1 MLLLFV
7 NFFNYILEYNFYDTN
22 KNYIDEESYLD
33 DKYHKYNKQQ
43 LKTIDE
49 NKEDYTYHPIEF

>member
-7 NFFNYILEYNFYDTN
+7 NFFNYLLENKFYDTN

>member
-1 MLLLFV
+1 MLLFFV
-7 NFFNYILEYNFYDTN
+7 NFINYILESCGYDTN

-33 DKYHKYNKQQ
+33 NKYYKYNKQQ

-49 NKEDYTYHPIEF
+49 NKEDFTYHPIEF